1 MSWLPDDFQHPELVE
16 LPTGQHLRP
25 IRASDAEID
34 LPAVMGS
41 RDRLFSIYGEAWG
54 GWPPAAMTREQ
65 DRDNLA
71 HHQSEIA
78 AHESFHSALLDGRG
92 AARLGCVYIDGGQ
105 IVLVGKRGLVRV
117 ARSGRCI

>member
-54 GWPPAAMTREQ
+54 GWPQAAMTLAQ
-65 DRDNLA
+65 DREEPA
-71 HHQSEIA
+71 HHEREIA
-78 AHESFHSALLDGRG
+78 APESFNYASLD
-92 AARLGCVYIDGGQ
+92 AAATELPGCVYHAPPREPAAQG
-105 IVLVGKRGLVRV
+105 
-117 ARSGRCI
+117 